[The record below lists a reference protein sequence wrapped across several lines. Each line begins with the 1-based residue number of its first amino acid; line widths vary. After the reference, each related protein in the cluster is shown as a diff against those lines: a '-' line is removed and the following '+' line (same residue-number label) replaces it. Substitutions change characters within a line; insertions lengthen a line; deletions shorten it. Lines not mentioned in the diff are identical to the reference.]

1 MEEIIKTPTSAD
13 SANTYGA
20 SADSDPFADD
30 HTTSDPYESAPSE
43 SDPSESTPSES
54 ARSESA
60 GFEADAPETE
70 KFGPVPPPPTVESQG
85 VRRLY
90 RTEGPVGGV
99 AAGLADYF
107 NVDPVLVRLGLVAGT
122 LIGGPIVPIGYIA
135 AWVII
140 PQANP
145 APVAPIMG
153 NTSRNSAPASSDPM
167 ADPMAPVPVV
177 PPMPAPMEDTLSA
190 R

>member
-1 MEEIIKTPTSAD
+1 M
-13 SANTYGA
+13 
-20 SADSDPFADD
+20 
-30 HTTSDPYESAPSE
+30 
-43 SDPSESTPSES
+43 
-54 ARSESA
+54 
-60 GFEADAPETE
+60 
-70 KFGPVPPPPTVESQG
+70 ESQG

-90 RTEGPVGGV
+90 RTESPIGGV

-107 NVDPVLVRLGLVAGT
+107 TVDPVLVRLGLVAGT

-145 APVAPIMG
+145 APVAPIMS
-153 NTSRNSAPASSDPM
+153 NASRNGAPAPSDSP
-167 ADPMAPVPVV
+167 ADSMAPVPVV
-177 PPMPAPMEDTLSA
+177 PAMPAPREDTLSA